1 MHEYGKLLPQNPVV
15 NAQEP
20 FEDMHVPQDPQLSM
34 APLSP
39 TLTNPD
45 MILPDNP
52 PSADSSP
59 STPWKPQRLPP
70 PPSPTDHQHT
80 TSDSLPDHTSQE
92 MGAMFSPFKNGLL
105 RRHDG
110 SAKQRSGSEK
120 DGGKTA
126 SREENTLP
134 SSPTLQEDHKIQT
147 QNGETDAAAQDYH
160 QVDTRE
166 STYSPPSILDEDE
179 DDPYSHAAM
188 TRRAEEIL
196 ANAKKRL
203 TVSSRDGWIILGRRL
218 LT

>member
-1 MHEYGKLLPQNPVV
+1 
-15 NAQEP
+15 
-20 FEDMHVPQDPQLSM
+20 MHVPQDPQLSM

-59 STPWKPQRLPP
+59 STPWKSHRLPP
-70 PPSPTDHQHT
+70 SLPNDHQHT
-80 TSDSLPDHTSQE
+80 PSDSLPDDTTRE
-92 MGAMFSPFKNGLL
+92 EGTMFRPFRNGLL
-105 RRHDG
+105 RRNDG

-120 DGGKTA
+120 DGKATI
-126 SREENTLP
+126 SHEEVTLP
-134 SSPTLQEDHKIQT
+134 SSPTLQEDHNIQR
-147 QNGETDAAAQDYH
+147 QNGDVDAAAQDYDH
-160 QVDTRE
+160 VDTRE

-203 TVSSRDGWIILGRRL
+203 TVSLSDD
-218 LT
+218 